1 MIYSL
6 ISSAFL
12 QKMCSGVLHKM
23 DDTLAVPMVLRALG
37 KAFQTAKP
45 EILNSDRPGL
55 IHFALA

>member
-1 MIYSL
+1 
-6 ISSAFL
+6 
-12 QKMCSGVLHKM
+12 MCSGVLHKM

-45 EILNSDRPGL
+45 EILNSDRLGL